1 MCEHNQNLTPET
13 CSICIANRAS
23 RNRAEI
29 KDVFEEVKVEEVLKA
44 FPDVVNPA
52 KDENWKFVES
62 WEDNIPGLVVTVS
75 RFGDEEKVM
84 MKGVC
89 PNGHG
94 ALKELAKKLK
104 FELPLE
110 FGK

>member
-1 MCEHNQNLTPET
+1 MKKKLYPYRFCP
-13 CSICIANRAS
+13 A
-23 RNRAEI
+23 
-29 KDVFEEVKVEEVLKA
+29 FEEVRVEEVLTA
-44 FPDVVNPA
+44 FPDEVNPA

-75 RFGDEEKVM
+75 RFGDEEKVL

-89 PNGHG
+89 PKGNG